1 MIQPAHSRVFE
12 CISAVQGLR
21 KLRLLEVVL
30 PFASPLFYQQRFRR
44 SGMKEHATAVLG
56 DIRGHAKVFKMI
68 TLCGSYRFLWTRE
81 IEIQTVTV
89 P

>member
-1 MIQPAHSRVFE
+1 
-12 CISAVQGLR
+12 
-21 KLRLLEVVL
+21 
-30 PFASPLFYQQRFRR
+30 
-44 SGMKEHATAVLG
+44 MKEHATAVLG